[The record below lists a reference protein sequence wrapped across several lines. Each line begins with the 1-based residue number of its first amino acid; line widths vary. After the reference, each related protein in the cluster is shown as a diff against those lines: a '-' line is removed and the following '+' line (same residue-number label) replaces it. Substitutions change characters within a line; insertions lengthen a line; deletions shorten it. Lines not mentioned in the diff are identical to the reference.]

1 MIKKRELRLPF
12 YYKYSYLKEYIMTNF
27 YNKKQDTSSDNIA
40 KAAEFLNKKPAR
52 QGSNQQT
59 SEVVKP
65 TEKKSK

>member
-1 MIKKRELRLPF
+1 
-12 YYKYSYLKEYIMTNF
+12 MTNF
-27 YNKKQDTSSDNIA
+27 YTKKKDTSTDNIS

-65 TEKKSK
+65 TEKKTK